1 MAISKSARIGLARLS
16 VYDGS
21 HYGEILLRMKKIR
34 RLLCLLLL
42 SHLPVSA
49 TDKLTD
55 LRSKIE
61 GTYEL
66 IEWDDAG
73 VKLLPPQVAARYIIR
88 DGKVTWIS
96 HKNANGKLMSNALYG
111 DFVVSENTF
120 AYGYGEWLEVVVE
133 DGQTRVSRDPKPDM
147 KSLTLP
153 AMRSL
158 ALTLENG
165 VVHATGANTRFE
177 FREDGMTQTNTNSG
191 YARKYK
197 RVKN

>member
-1 MAISKSARIGLARLS
+1 
-16 VYDGS
+16 
-21 HYGEILLRMKKIR
+21 
-34 RLLCLLLL
+34 
-42 SHLPVSA
+42 
-49 TDKLTD
+49 
-55 LRSKIE
+55 
-61 GTYEL
+61 
-66 IEWDDAG
+66 
-73 VKLLPPQVAARYIIR
+73 
-88 DGKVTWIS
+88 
-96 HKNANGKLMSNALYG
+96 MSNALYG
-111 DFVVSENTF
+111 DFVLSEDTF

-165 VVHATGANTRFE
+165 VVQAIGANTRFE
-177 FREDGMTQTNTNSG
+177 FREEGMTQTNTNSG